1 MVYKLVSYK
10 TILSKVERDFG
21 ISTMNNRAS
30 FIEWIGEALQDI
42 GHHADTEMISCPVK
56 VTDFRCPLPC
66 NFDSL
71 LAVEYRGSKL
81 SLSGSVRSSVKS
93 RSSVNTVDMRYPLE
107 WVSTS
112 SDGTVVLT
120 EDGNIQSQTYY
131 ANVSQLPV
139 TYSHF
144 YMMQPDYLVFSMDEA
159 EVILHYRGFVL
170 DEEGFPKVP
179 DTKQHAEAI
188 AWYCLY
194 KWLSSGNT
202 HSVLKFADA
211 YQMWIKNLGKAS
223 NRAVFP
229 DLAQQERFTSMWV
242 RLVRDNYAPDK
253 FYKDTEQ
260 RQNIRGI

>member
-1 MVYKLVSYK
+1 MVYKLTSYK

-71 LAVEYRGSKL
+71 LAVEYNGTRL
-81 SLSGSVRSSVKS
+81 SLSGSVRSSVKNNPK
-93 RSSVNTVDMRYPLE
+93 VNTVDTRYPLE
-107 WVSTS
+107 WVNVS
-112 SDGTVVLT
+112 SDGTTVLT
-120 EDGNIQSQTYY
+120 DAGNVQSQTYY
-131 ANVSQLPV
+131 ANVMQLPT
-139 TYSHF
+139 TYNHF
-144 YMMQPDYLVFSMDEA
+144 FMLQPDYLILSMDEG
-159 EVILHYRGFVL
+159 EIILHYRGFVL
-170 DEEGFPKVP
+170 DEDGFPKIP
-179 DTKQHAEAI
+179 DTGQHKEAI

-202 HSVLKFADA
+202 HSTIKFPDA

-223 NRAVFP
+223 NRAAFP
-229 DLAQQERFTSMWV
+229 DLAQQERFTNMWC
-242 RLVRDNYAPDK
+242 RLVRDNYSPDK
-253 FYKDTEQ
+253 FYKDSEQ
-260 RQNIRGI
+260 RQNLRGL